1 MLKPQFGELFI
12 DNSESDRNAIH
23 LYISQP
29 SPLEEKNLGRLFVL
43 IEFEEPGEYYE
54 DIIELIDRTFSHSY
68 YRSSDFEVEA
78 AFERSMQK
86 VNKAVQELV
95 GQFGEDW
102 TYRFNALLGIIHS
115 SEIHLAY
122 VGSVEAFLIQKGE
135 IVDILQKDKTAE
147 IKPLKLFTNVLSGQ
161 CSEDATMV
169 FSTTNLLDYLSLE
182 KIKRTVQGNV
192 PVDSSKQLELI
203 LTENTILSNIAGLVL
218 GIEDA
223 PANLATDNT
232 LDDALNSVLPTSESS
247 DAKSVGNTGY
257 DDVGYDE
264 FSQPYGMS
272 RSDSM
277 DKLINQERATGELL
291 TPSIWPSVKKRFVK
305 LGSGIKTRSDMSSDQ
320 TGQSANYVR
329 SKNRGVEIL
338 KQVGILLKN
347 IGIQLIIGLSYVTKK
362 IIALIQ
368 NNKSMSGKMGKM
380 GSSVQGSVQGIGGW
394 FSRLSGPRKVFLVL
408 ASAVLFVFVM
418 SLVMRDSSNDKQA
431 ETASYEDAM
440 NSVQNLV
447 GEVESK
453 QIMNDEAGARS
464 AVAEAET
471 ILNTIPQDSDIYT
484 QRGNALRDKINQYTN
499 EFNKVTAL
507 GDVVSVGDFNGL
519 SNAETVKSIA
529 KIGDNI
535 FAFNGNNESTYRL
548 NLTNGSTSEVLS
560 GSTSSAAYMNVE
572 NDSAATV
579 LASITENTFVQ
590 FNPVLEKTSPVSVD
604 VSKNM
609 AATTD
614 IDIFGSRLYVLDAST
629 NQIYRHTKLDDA
641 YGSATAWLDDDLDIS
656 QAVAFDIDG
665 SIYVLQSDGRIR
677 QFDDGSET
685 ELSIDEFNPSLAGAT
700 RIVKPDT
707 TSNFYILNPTTQRI
721 VVINSSGELEQQ
733 YTANQFTDLKDIVL
747 DTDTNTLYV
756 LSGTAVYSIDL

>member
-1 MLKPQFGELFI
+1 MRMLKPQFGELFI

-86 VNKAVQELV
+86 VNKSVQELV

-169 FSTTNLLDYLSLE
+169 FSTSNLLDYLSLE

-192 PVDSSKQLELI
+192 PGDSSKQLELI

-223 PANLATDNT
+223 PAHAAVGSTANNAIDN
-232 LDDALNSVLPTSESS
+232 ALNDV
-247 DAKSVGNTGY
+247 AVGMDNA
-257 DDVGYDE
+257 DYDE
-264 FSQPYGMS
+264 FSQPHSESHAGS

-291 TPSIWPSVKKRFVK
+291 TPSIWPSVKKRFVN
-305 LGSGIKTRSDMSSDQ
+305 LGSGIRTRSDMSGDQ

-347 IGIQLIIGLSYVTKK
+347 IGIQLFIGLGYITKK
-362 IIALIQ
+362 VVALVQ

-408 ASAVLFVFVM
+408 ASVILLVFVI
-418 SLVMRDSSNDKQA
+418 SLVMRDSSNEKQA

-440 NSVQNLV
+440 NSVENLV

-453 QIMNDEAGARS
+453 QIMNDQAGARA
-464 AVAEAET
+464 AVAEAEN
-471 ILNTIPQDSDIYT
+471 ILNTIPQDSEIYS
-484 QRGNALRDKINQYTN
+484 QRGSALRDKINQYTN

-507 GDVVSVGDFNGL
+507 GDITAVGDFNGL

-535 FAFNGNNESTYRL
+535 FTFNGNNESTYRL
-548 NLTNGSTSEVLS
+548 NLTNGSTSEVLG
-560 GSTSSAAYMNVE
+560 GSTSSAAYTNVE

-579 LASITENTFVQ
+579 LASIAENSFVQ
-590 FNPVLEKTSPVSVD
+590 FNPVLEKTSPVSVE
-604 VSKNM
+604 VSKKM
-609 AATTD
+609 TAITD
-614 IDIFGSRLYVLDAST
+614 MDIFGSRLYILDAST
-629 NQIYRHTKLDDA
+629 NQIYRHTKSDDA
-641 YGSATAWLDDDLDIS
+641 YGSATNWLDDGLDIS

-677 QFDDGSET
+677 QFDDGTET
-685 ELSIDEFNPSLAGAT
+685 ELAIDEFNPSLAGAT
-700 RIVKPDT
+700 RIHKPDT
-707 TSNFYILNPTTQRI
+707 ASNFYVLNPTTQRV
-721 VVINSSGELEQQ
+721 VVINSSGELQQQ
-733 YTANQFTDLKDIVL
+733 YTANQFTDLKDLAL
-747 DTDTNTLYV
+747 DTDANILYV
-756 LSGTAVYSIDL
+756 LSGTAIYKIDL